1 MSVAN
6 SPLSW
11 RTLDLGE
18 LDCAPP
24 PPFAPLQYSLM
35 SDDEAEAEEDSRIAS
50 LYNFASKRCDD
61 DGKYTGDAQEFSDY
75 VTKLGTDKA
84 IVHGSVFM
92 NKTVARA
99 HFIVM
104 ALIDADGEDEPSI
117 AECITLKKGPLKACV
132 ADGGDDAAFCLLA
145 ALESYVARM
154 EDAASK
160 EKEVAGFDAVLKAL
174 WEWEIVAEEP
184 LVAWCNDERGG
195 RHLSVPA
202 GLARTLREGA
212 GAAFLQCTPP
222 PGPACTHM
230 VQPIAEPV
238 APAPGGSRRAG
249 GGRVSAVSS
258 LGKRAAR

>member
-1 MSVAN
+1 MASDCG
-6 SPLSW
+6 SP
-11 RTLDLGE
+11 
-18 LDCAPP
+18 APR
-24 PPFAPLQYSLM
+24 M
-35 SDDEAEAEEDSRIAS
+35 SDDEAEADEDSRIAS

-222 PGPACTHM
+222 PGPPCTHM